1 MGNKGY
7 LGRFKQYKRGENYKM
22 TGDNYRVIPFKEMK
36 QALNLLYNEW
46 FVVWRDV
53 KLTEENWSQVV
64 YQLVQITGQYDYP
77 VVMALA
83 QALLK
88 ELEERNKHDK

>member
-1 MGNKGY
+1 MNKE
-7 LGRFKQYKRGENYKM
+7 YK
-22 TGDNYRVIPFKEMK
+22 TIPFKELK

-46 FVVWRDV
+46 FVAWRDV

-64 YQLVQITGQYDYP
+64 HQLVQITGQYDYP
-77 VVMALA
+77 VVMALG

-88 ELEERNKHDK
+88 ELEERNKHDR